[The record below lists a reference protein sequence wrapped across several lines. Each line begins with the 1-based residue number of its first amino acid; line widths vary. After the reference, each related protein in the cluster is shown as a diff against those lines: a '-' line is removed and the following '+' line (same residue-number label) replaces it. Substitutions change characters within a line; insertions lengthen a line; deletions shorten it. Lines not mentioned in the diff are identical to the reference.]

1 MNWFLS
7 ELKSFFYIFL
17 TGYVEVP
24 RDEDSEDDSDDE
36 ENKAGDG
43 ESTEGIIAKA
53 KEEAKTVDEEEAKVI
68 FLVVS
73 LSSYTNVR
81 KNGLVFFQ
89 WLFDLNFRREDRITT
104 RWLIPSRSK

>member
-1 MNWFLS
+1 MLQCEFIIKRVKLIV
-7 ELKSFFYIFL
+7 LLTFL

-43 ESTEGIIAKA
+43 ETTEGIIAKA

-68 FLVVS
+68 FLV
-73 LSSYTNVR
+73 LSFIEFLHECS
-81 KNGLVFFQ
+81 
-89 WLFDLNFRREDRITT
+89 
-104 RWLIPSRSK
+104 